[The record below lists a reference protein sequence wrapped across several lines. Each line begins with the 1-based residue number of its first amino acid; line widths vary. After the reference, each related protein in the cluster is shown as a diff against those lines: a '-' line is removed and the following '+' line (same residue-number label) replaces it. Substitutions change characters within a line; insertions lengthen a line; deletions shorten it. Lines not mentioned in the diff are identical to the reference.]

1 MRSRITYLSQTS
13 FYRSSMLTMFNQDTD
28 VRRNVTNQYFFAY
41 LSRYAGAF
49 QILDSLKIP
58 RPCAYKS
65 FNLT

>member
-13 FYRSSMLTMFNQDTD
+13 FYRSSMLTMFNQDSD